1 MRRTAVSGTVLTKL
15 IILLALTGM
24 ILGGGLFAW
33 SRARSTAAADATAS
47 KPGAEA
53 EAEPPPAQTVELG
66 EFLVNLR
73 SADGALRYLQTEV
86 SLVVVPEQ
94 AGQGAGAGGGGGHGG
109 APAGEHELSPSSQR
123 YARDAVVEALSS
135 QSFEKL
141 RAQTDRGELKSVL
154 RQRVDEAL
162 EDYRVEDVLF
172 TAFVMQ

>member
-1 MRRTAVSGTVLTKL
+1 MRRIAISGSVLTKL

-33 SRARSTAAADATAS
+33 SRARSTPG
-47 KPGAEA
+47 PGATGRESA
-53 EAEPPPAQTVELG
+53 EAAPAPAQTVELG

-86 SLVVVPEQ
+86 SLVVVPED
-94 AGQGAGAGGGGGHGG
+94 AGATGAPGRGHGAGDERE
-109 APAGEHELSPSSQR
+109 PELSPTGQR

-135 QSFEKL
+135 QSFETL
-141 RAQTDRGELKSVL
+141 RGQTDRGELKAVL
-154 RQRVDEAL
+154 RRRVDEAL
-162 EDYRVEDVLF
+162 EDYEVLDVLF